1 MYTVHTVSSILKIV
15 SNLDNTVYV
24 VSNIEKKFGNL
35 LKIVSYLASTL
46 P

>member
-24 VSNIEKKFGNL
+24 VSNIVTFGNL